1 MFVIL
6 NVIGSGKR
14 KVRRGK
20 TVDQVYEYS
29 TGNGER
35 FYIIDVLD
43 SAKGVNWDDV
53 AYFTGK
59 HGKAVLLDRRYA
71 LPEFSP
77 IGRFEPLHFKNVLL
91 FNTLNSILKQLYLH
105 GERIRCR
112 LYDPEGLYAA
122 HLPKLVRFA
131 CETTVVTNKDYRYF
145 AEADSLYCDYGASV
159 RITREKPT
167 EDDAAIILD
176 TVGSLR
182 RTDRG
187 CLFSVAENGF
197 TPSKTD
203 GLQDLKT
210 LCPPYIDPLD
220 FLGAVYEKNHDRR
233 PGSALC
239 RTFRLGDQE
248 ITVPELTEQILRHR
262 NENTGRA
269 RSIIFYV

>member
-6 NVIGSGKR
+6 NVTGSGKR

-43 SAKGVNWDDV
+43 SAKGVNWDEV

-59 HGKAVLLDRRYA
+59 HGKAILLDRRYA

-77 IGRFEPLHFKNVLL
+77 IGRFEPLRFKNILL
-91 FNTLNSILKQLYLH
+91 FNTLNGILKQLYLH
-105 GERIRCR
+105 GERVRCR

-122 HLPKLVRFA
+122 YLPKLVRFA
-131 CETTVVTNKDYRYF
+131 SETTVVTEKDYRYF

-159 RITREKPT
+159 RITREMPS
-167 EDDAAIILD
+167 EDDAALVLD
-176 TVGSLR
+176 TVGTLR
-182 RTDRG
+182 LGGRG
-187 CLFSVAENGF
+187 FLFSVGENGL

-203 GLQDLKT
+203 GLHDLKS
-210 LCPPYIDPLD
+210 LCPPYIDPID

-239 RTFRLGDQE
+239 RTLRLGEQE
-248 ITVPELTEQILRHR
+248 ITVPELTEHLLRR
-262 NENTGRA
+262 QSESTGRA
-269 RSIIFYV
+269 KSIIFYV